1 MTQKVEI
8 VEMPVHTQCGYCSQ
22 KGLMCP
28 LFKIEIINV
37 NREGRRKCK
46 QYIKRQVRKGGK

>member
-28 LFKIEIINV
+28 LFKVEIINV
-37 NREGRRKCK
+37 NREGRRKCR
-46 QYIKRQVRKGGK
+46 QYINRQVRMGGK